1 MVHYV
6 ILKKGKKSMGNEI
19 TIEEKKKKV
28 RDFRPIDDAF
38 FEVLADDA
46 GFCQ

>member
-1 MVHYV
+1 
-6 ILKKGKKSMGNEI
+6 MGNEI

-38 FEVLADDA
+38 FEGWQMMQV
-46 GFCQ
+46 FVRKCYEFYWMTME